1 MRRGLEP
8 RLVIP
13 AKAGIRPVGPDAS
26 GPPAFAA
33 VTGNPS
39 ALIAAAFGIEAR
51 QEGLDN
57 RLD

>member
-1 MRRGLEP
+1 MRRSLEP

-13 AKAGIRPVGPDAS
+13 AKAGIHPS
-26 GPPAFAA
+26 GRTPLDPAFAG

-57 RLD
+57 GLD

>member
-13 AKAGIRPVGPDAS
+13 AKAGIRPS
-26 GPPAFAA
+26 GRTPLDPRFR
-33 VTGNPS
+33 GGDGQPS

>member
-1 MRRGLEP
+1 LAE
-8 RLVIP
+8 
-13 AKAGIRPVGPDAS
+13 
-26 GPPAFAA
+26 

-57 RLD
+57 GLD

>member
-8 RLVIP
+8 RLVAPRKRIHP
-13 AKAGIRPVGPDAS
+13 S
-26 GPPAFAA
+26 GRTPLGPAFAGVA
-33 VTGNPS
+33 GEPS